1 MRLTRTTFL
10 DRHHNPP
17 REVRHLPD
25 EQTEPQRRE
34 TSKNPW
40 VDSTAYVL
48 NPCYVTHSHTHPLT
62 PTCAY
67 THVHT
72 HTNIPA
78 LTPIRTCLHALT
90 HTPPRA
96 LTHTHAH
103 TNTPSHGHL
112 HARGLSEHQDSPI
125 ILVKGFNYAAPTP
138 VISPPPAPEEESGP
152 ASQGQAPRPR
162 GQDVHIWQGGRGCW
176 RPSLAFG
183 K

>member
-1 MRLTRTTFL
+1 M
-10 DRHHNPP
+10 
-17 REVRHLPD
+17 
-25 EQTEPQRRE
+25 EPQRRE

-67 THVHT
+67 THAHT

-96 LTHTHAH
+96 LTHAH